1 MVDKRTPHVY
11 VEFEAKFGELW
22 CNKRTIHVYV
32 EFEAKFGELWC
43 TKKNT
48 KVTLRYG
55 TGVALTL
62 SAVHVDILRHKCCVC
77 VDSKRDH
84 GGQENTSRLCGI

>member
-1 MVDKRTPHVY
+1 M
-11 VEFEAKFGELW
+11 G
-22 CNKRTIHVYV
+22 
-32 EFEAKFGELWC
+32 

-62 SAVHVDILRHKCCVC
+62 SAVQVDILSHRCCV
-77 VDSKRDH
+77 DTKRDH
-84 GGQENTSRLCGI
+84 ARQETIHVYVEFEAKFGELWAPRKTQKSHCVTEQVLH